1 MSTLTPRDRMARRL
15 RAGALALAS
24 VLALAACE
32 AQPVGSF
39 QSAKFVADGSRA
51 LQSVYFQPGSPQL
64 RPGEAERIRSF
75 LSQQM
80 ITPET
85 DILLHVG
92 RTGSPLL
99 DARRR
104 GTLRASMPRTP
115 ARVRLIGVDTTLG
128 EDLRTDAAQVEVVQY
143 NRLVVKCPGNTAASY
158 ELTTPLPSQG
168 CSNAVNLANMADSVR
183 DLTDPRDF
191 GGSDGVVAG
200 AAVDRYQQD
209 KVKIISLEAL
219 VDN

>member
-1 MSTLTPRDRMARRL
+1 MTTPTSRDRALRRL

-24 VLALAACE
+24 ALALAACE

-39 QSAKFVADGSRA
+39 QNAKFVADGSRA
-51 LQSVYFQPGSPQL
+51 LQSVFFQPGSPAL
-64 RPGEAERIRSF
+64 RPGEAQRIRSF
-75 LSQQM
+75 LSGQL
-80 ITPET
+80 ITPQT

-115 ARVRLIGVDTTLG
+115 ARVRLIGVDTSLG
-128 EDLRTDAAQVEVVQY
+128 ADLRIDSAQLEVVQY
-143 NRLVVKCPGNTAASY
+143 NRLVVKCPGNPAADY
-158 ELTTPLPSQG
+158 ELTTPLPNQG
-168 CSNAVNLANMADSVR
+168 CSNAVNLANMAESVR

-191 GGSDGVVAG
+191 SGSDGVTAG
-200 AAVDRYQQD
+200 AAVERYQDD
-209 KVKIISLEAL
+209 KVKVIPLEAI